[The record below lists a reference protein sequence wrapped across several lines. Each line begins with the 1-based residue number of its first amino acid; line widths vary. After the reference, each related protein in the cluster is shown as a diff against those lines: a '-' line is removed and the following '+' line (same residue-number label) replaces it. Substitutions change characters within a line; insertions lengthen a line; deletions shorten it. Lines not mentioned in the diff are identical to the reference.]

1 MYYIGVDLGGTTIKA
16 GLLNSDYE
24 IIKKVVIPT
33 GAERSSE
40 EVLRDM
46 AMLCREI
53 MQEYNLTEED
63 VHSIGIGSPGIA
75 SPIEGIIHYA
85 SNLNFNEVN
94 VRNEIQKYINLPV
107 YVENDANCA
116 ALAEAICGAAKG
128 EKDVVVMTL
137 GTGVGGGIIIN
148 GKVYSGAFCGGGEI
162 GHHVIEM
169 NGRPCGCGRKGCLE
183 QYASATA
190 LINDAKAAAK
200 ANAGS
205 SLNELVEDGNLDNMT
220 AKIVFDAAQSGDE
233 VAAAV
238 LDQYFRYVAHGVAN
252 IVYMLQP
259 STVVLGGGMSAQKEN
274 LTGPVTQYA
283 AEEMCPG
290 LELRNPVKAA
300 ILGNDAGIIGAALVG
315 TTL

>member
-53 MQEYNLTEED
+53 MQEHNLTEED

-85 SNLNFNEVN
+85 SNLNFNDVN

-148 GKVYSGAFCGGGEI
+148 GKV
-162 GHHVIEM
+162 
-169 NGRPCGCGRKGCLE
+169 
-183 QYASATA
+183 
-190 LINDAKAAAK
+190 
-200 ANAGS
+200 
-205 SLNELVEDGNLDNMT
+205 
-220 AKIVFDAAQSGDE
+220 
-233 VAAAV
+233 
-238 LDQYFRYVAHGVAN
+238 
-252 IVYMLQP
+252 
-259 STVVLGGGMSAQKEN
+259 
-274 LTGPVTQYA
+274 
-283 AEEMCPG
+283 
-290 LELRNPVKAA
+290 
-300 ILGNDAGIIGAALVG
+300 
-315 TTL
+315 